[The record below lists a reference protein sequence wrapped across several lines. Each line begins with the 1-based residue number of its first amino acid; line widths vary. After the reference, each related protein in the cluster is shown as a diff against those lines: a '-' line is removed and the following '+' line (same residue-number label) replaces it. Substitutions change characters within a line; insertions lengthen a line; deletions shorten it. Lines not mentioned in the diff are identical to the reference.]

1 VLGFKGFSANE
12 IAVLEQSGSEN
23 EVYSSVDG
31 AVSVELP
38 ETVWIQESYP
48 LSPQKRSK
56 ESTETLSLLKTGKK
70 VVEVGWV
77 NNKVEDNNSN
87 QVGSKLGTTT

>member
-38 ETVWIQESYP
+38 ETV
-48 LSPQKRSK
+48 
-56 ESTETLSLLKTGKK
+56 
-70 VVEVGWV
+70 
-77 NNKVEDNNSN
+77 
-87 QVGSKLGTTT
+87 